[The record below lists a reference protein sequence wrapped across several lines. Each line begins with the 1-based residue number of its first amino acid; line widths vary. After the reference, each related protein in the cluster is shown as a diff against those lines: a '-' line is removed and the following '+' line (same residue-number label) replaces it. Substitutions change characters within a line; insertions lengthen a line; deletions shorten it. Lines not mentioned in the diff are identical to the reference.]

1 MQARS
6 LHSRPCAPRA
16 TRARAR
22 TAARGV
28 APAPPGNMRPL
39 RGSPRTRRARDA
51 GPGHA
56 AVPHHVPAHWLPGW
70 PVPPLRRLQCAGPPT
85 PPPACKGRAAPPRG
99 VQARLK
105 HVHASSGVR
114 QTPAPGQTQGRGTSA
129 SGWRRSGRTL
139 FATGARCAA
148 AAPPRPWRL
157 QPSHDGGTRLTGT
170 LGGGRAGRDDHA
182 DVHHGAGLCG
192 LQPHDPAL
200 HARLLHRLVVTPSS
214 AAPLPC
220 ASGASSGPRCAR
232 MDRRTLRNARP
243 SCRVFWR
250 YNVLYVSERCFESGG
265 LFWDQIFSQVR
276 SPGGAQ

>member
-39 RGSPRTRRARDA
+39 RGSPRTRRAGDA

-70 PVPPLRRLQCAGPPT
+70 PVPPLRRLQCAGPP
-85 PPPACKGRAAPPRG
+85 APPTCLQGARCPAAWRPSTP
-99 VQARLK
+99 QACAR
-105 HVHASSGVR
+105 VE
-114 QTPAPGQTQGRGTSA
+114 
-129 SGWRRSGRTL
+129 RRPPNARPRPNAGPRHERERVAAVWPHL